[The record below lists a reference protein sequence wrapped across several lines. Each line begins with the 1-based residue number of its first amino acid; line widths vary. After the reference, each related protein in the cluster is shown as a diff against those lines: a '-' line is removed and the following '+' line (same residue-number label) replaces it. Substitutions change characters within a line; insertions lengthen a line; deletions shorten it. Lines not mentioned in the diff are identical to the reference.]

1 MAASKSLLD
10 SLKKPEPT
18 NFRMTDFRRE
28 LHLRHKREEHAKKEK
43 LRALQES
50 KYVSRYAITI
60 DTSRARS
67 NCDVLRMSI
76 KELGFK
82 EYPFGR
88 KDNCCDV
95 HWHACHF
102 EENPEVFGG
111 KVNKFP
117 GMSEICSKMTLFR
130 CLDIM
135 RDLFPTDYDFYP
147 RTWYLPAQFHE
158 FSCEIRK
165 MHERRV
171 KPKPTFIIK
180 PDTGAQGDGI
190 YLLREPNEYS
200 SLSGKCHVAQEY
212 MSNVYLIDKF
222 KFDFRIYVLL
232 KSLEPLEFYICQ
244 EGLARFSTLP
254 YENPTNKN
262 IHESFMHLT
271 NYSLN
276 KRSSTFNRSD
286 RDDEGS
292 KRTLTSVLR
301 RIAMNG
307 HDSNKV
313 WKSIERIVC
322 KTIVAIV
329 PEMKVEYQA
338 AIPPGKTGPSCFQVL
353 GFDILLL
360 QNLKPILLEINASPS
375 LSLDSEQEVSP
386 GVFEYVLSPK
396 DEEVKYPLI
405 RDTLLHVVPID
416 KLKYFRK
423 KKKQRLLKKLKAS
436 TSQKGKRPDPPVKQR
451 TSIVIIKADE
461 SDEEKR
467 EVNVTQQMSEMH
479 MDVDS
484 HGDGTARD
492 VNSDDERESNIKS
505 DTELDEEVDNYFETK
520 LRESCLKQL
529 YPAIYDEECER
540 YRILERVAGL
550 FIFFLGIRGSL
561 RIGPTGF
568 RTFARKCRLNRKGMT
583 NASVDIMYIDLQR
596 RWDHMNPERTSGS
609 GIKSIGKKGNGL
621 CYQGFLDACIEIARR
636 KFYAPTKIEML
647 ENLVDHCELNL
658 NLRDNDLAN
667 NLPRLHFRRLGL
679 QYRQGSMYA
688 MPRRVIDQMT
698 EETTIEDL
706 LKAHEK
712 KLRQPSREDIEAFL
726 RKSRRMIYQPS
737 SGSRVISVTKSP
749 DSE

>member
-1 MAASKSLLD
+1 MAASKSLLE

-18 NFRMTDFRRE
+18 NFKMTDFRRE
-28 LHLRHKREEHAKKEK
+28 LHLRHKREEHMKKERLK
-43 LRALQES
+43 AQQES
-50 KYVSRYAITI
+50 RYVPKYAITI

-67 NCDVLRMSI
+67 NNDVLRMCI
-76 KELGFK
+76 RELGFK

-88 KDNCCDV
+88 KDNSCDV
-95 HWHACHF
+95 HWHAIHY
-102 EENPEVFGG
+102 EDNPDVYGG

-117 GMSEICSKMTLFR
+117 GMGEICSKMTLFR
-130 CLDIM
+130 CLDTL
-135 RDLFPTDYDFYP
+135 RDLFPTEYDFYP

-165 MHERRV
+165 LHERRV

-200 SLSGKCHVAQEY
+200 SYNGKCHVAQEY

-222 KFDFRIYVLL
+222 KFDLRIYVLL
-232 KSLEPLEFYICQ
+232 KSLEPLEFYICR
-244 EGLARFSTLP
+244 EGLARFSTVP

-276 KRSSTFNRSD
+276 KRSSTFNRSE
-286 RDDEGS
+286 REDEGS
-292 KRTLTSVLR
+292 KRTLSSVLR

-322 KTIVAIV
+322 RTIVAIV

-338 AIPPGKTGPSCFQVL
+338 AMPPGKSGASCFQVL

-360 QNLKPILLEINASPS
+360 HNLKPVLLEVNASPS
-375 LSLDSEQEVSP
+375 LSLDSEQEVAP
-386 GVFEYVLSPK
+386 GVFEYVHSPK
-396 DEEVKYPLI
+396 DEEIKFPLI
-405 RDTLLHVVPID
+405 RDTLLHVVPME
-416 KLKYFRK
+416 KLKYYRK
-423 KKKQRLLKKLKAS
+423 RKRKRMLRKLKAS
-436 TSQKGKRPDPPVKQR
+436 TSHKTKRPEPLVKQR

-479 MDVDS
+479 MDLDHSVVS
-484 HGDGTARD
+484 QGESTGRD
-492 VNSDDERESNIKS
+492 TVSDDERESSLKF
-505 DTELDEEVDNYFETK
+505 DTDIDEEVDNYYENK
-520 LRESCLKQL
+520 LKESCLKQL

-540 YRILERVAGL
+540 FRILERVAGL
-550 FIFFLGIRGSL
+550 FIYFLGIRGSL

-583 NASVDIMYIDLQR
+583 NAAVDIMYIDLQR
-596 RWDHMNPERTSGS
+596 RWDHMNPERTSG
-609 GIKSIGKKGNGL
+609 KKCNGL
-621 CYQGFLDACIEIARR
+621 CYQGFLDACMEIARR

-647 ENLVDHCELNL
+647 ENLADHCELSL
-658 NLRDNDLAN
+658 NLKDNDLAN

-679 QYRQGSMYA
+679 QYRQGSMFA
-688 MPRRVIDQMT
+688 MPRRVIEMT

-706 LKAHEK
+706 LTTQEK
-712 KLRQPSREDIEAFL
+712 KLRQASKEDIEAFL
-726 RKSRRMIYQPS
+726 RKRRMTYQPTS
-737 SGSRVISVTKSP
+737 AASLLGGTKSP
-749 DSE
+749 NSE

>member
-1 MAASKSLLD
+1 
-10 SLKKPEPT
+10 
-18 NFRMTDFRRE
+18 
-28 LHLRHKREEHAKKEK
+28 
-43 LRALQES
+43 
-50 KYVSRYAITI
+50 
-60 DTSRARS
+60 
-67 NCDVLRMSI
+67 
-76 KELGFK
+76 
-82 EYPFGR
+82 
-88 KDNCCDV
+88 
-95 HWHACHF
+95 
-102 EENPEVFGG
+102 
-111 KVNKFP
+111 
-117 GMSEICSKMTLFR
+117 MSEICSKMTLFR

-338 AIPPGKTGPSCFQVL
+338 AIPPGKTGPSCFQVCSNNH
-353 GFDILLL
+353 IL
-360 QNLKPILLEINASPS
+360 
-375 LSLDSEQEVSP
+375 
-386 GVFEYVLSPK
+386 
-396 DEEVKYPLI
+396 
-405 RDTLLHVVPID
+405 
-416 KLKYFRK
+416 
-423 KKKQRLLKKLKAS
+423 
-436 TSQKGKRPDPPVKQR
+436 
-451 TSIVIIKADE
+451 
-461 SDEEKR
+461 
-467 EVNVTQQMSEMH
+467 
-479 MDVDS
+479 
-484 HGDGTARD
+484 
-492 VNSDDERESNIKS
+492 
-505 DTELDEEVDNYFETK
+505 
-520 LRESCLKQL
+520 
-529 YPAIYDEECER
+529 
-540 YRILERVAGL
+540 
-550 FIFFLGIRGSL
+550 
-561 RIGPTGF
+561 
-568 RTFARKCRLNRKGMT
+568 
-583 NASVDIMYIDLQR
+583 
-596 RWDHMNPERTSGS
+596 
-609 GIKSIGKKGNGL
+609 
-621 CYQGFLDACIEIARR
+621 
-636 KFYAPTKIEML
+636 YA
-647 ENLVDHCELNL
+647 
-658 NLRDNDLAN
+658 
-667 NLPRLHFRRLGL
+667 
-679 QYRQGSMYA
+679 
-688 MPRRVIDQMT
+688 
-698 EETTIEDL
+698 
-706 LKAHEK
+706 
-712 KLRQPSREDIEAFL
+712 
-726 RKSRRMIYQPS
+726 
-737 SGSRVISVTKSP
+737 
-749 DSE
+749 